1 MNIDGMLLTIAS
13 EDQADE
19 IYHVMKAVYEQLED
33 KNLYVCDDLEYVKL
47 HIKEAGFTVVAC
59 NEDAEIVGV
68 FLVRYPGL
76 DEDNLG
82 RDIGMKQEQLNQVV
96 HMESAVVLPQYRGR
110 GLQQAMLK
118 YAEQVIDKSKYK
130 YFCATVSPDNPWS
143 YHVFEKNGYQLKITK
158 EKYAG
163 LMRRI
168 YIKEV

>member
-1 MNIDGMLLTIAS
+1 MILTIAS
-13 EDQADE
+13 EEQAEE
-19 IYHVMKAVYEQLED
+19 IYHVMKAVYEQLVD

-59 NEDAEIVGV
+59 NENSEIVGS
-68 FLVRYPGL
+68 FMVRYPGL

-82 RDIGMKQEQLNQVV
+82 RDIGMNQQQLNQVV
-96 HMESAVVLPQYRGR
+96 HMESAVVHPEYRGN
-110 GLQQAMLK
+110 GLQLAMLK
-118 YAEQVIDKSKYK
+118 YAEGLIDKSKYK

-143 YHVFEKNGYQLKITK
+143 YRAFENNGYQLKITK

-168 YIKEV
+168 YVKEV